1 MPSQQTPGHL
11 WPHSSQTVHHY
22 ILLAFDLVDS
32 GFDFG
37 KSDRHSAL
45 KHPRVGPFGFGPDV
59 DVGAVLDIG
68 KSFKVEGSR
77 FDKIFL
83 QVIHFE
89 LIVAFDVEET
99 DSEEAVD
106 DVDFLALL
114 GQDDE
119 LFIRGDEV
127 RQDVDDWSDVG

>member
-1 MPSQQTPGHL
+1 M
-11 WPHSSQTVHHY
+11 
-22 ILLAFDLVDS
+22 
-32 GFDFG
+32 
-37 KSDRHSAL
+37 
-45 KHPRVGPFGFGPDV
+45 
-59 DVGAVLDIG
+59 GAVLDIG